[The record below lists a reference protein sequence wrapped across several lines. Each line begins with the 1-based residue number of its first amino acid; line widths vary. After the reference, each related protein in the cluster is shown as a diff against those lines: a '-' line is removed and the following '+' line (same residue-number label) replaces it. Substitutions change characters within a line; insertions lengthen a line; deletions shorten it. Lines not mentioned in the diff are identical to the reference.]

1 MRLPIPNAS
10 PTLCRLQA
18 YDGRALSKPLL
29 LALKGRVLDVTSGS
43 EYYGPEGPYKLM
55 AGRDASYAFAMMSLK
70 AEDAHADLTGAP
82 AGKKREAW
90 PPATPPSLA
99 GPPQLGSRRGRLSDA
114 RAAAA
119 RVLREAV
126 ASVSRH
132 SCFSCMCGRRARR
145 APQDPGRLVRQADG
159 QVSDGGPRAGTPR
172 GARPRGKAG
181 GGRRRARADIE
192 EI

>member
-70 AEDAHADLTGAP
+70 AEDAHADLAGAP
-82 AGKKREAW
+82 AGKKREAR
-90 PPATPPSLA
+90 PPATPLSLA

-172 GARPRGKAG
+172 GARGRAG

-192 EI
+192 ER